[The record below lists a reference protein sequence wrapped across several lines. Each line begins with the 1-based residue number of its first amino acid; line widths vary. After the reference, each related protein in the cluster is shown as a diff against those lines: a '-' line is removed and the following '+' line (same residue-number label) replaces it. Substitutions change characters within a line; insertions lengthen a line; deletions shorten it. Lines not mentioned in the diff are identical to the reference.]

1 MLLIIPPI
9 CHIVIFFIQ
18 SPLPQTNQNLMNAKE
33 SLSASILCPSRPAVP
48 RLGAYSPSLP
58 LLLCSSF
65 ARHSIIAGKFVICYG
80 WPVKCYARPLRPSP
94 PSPLF
99 SISVGD
105 EEKEKKE
112 TKTKKEDRI
121 NVQLGNILLASNRS
135 EGKKNNVLGAAS
147 VLSFLSLLSLP
158 QLLSSYLPSFLAR
171 SLVFAAVLRRLFLL
185 TLKTAAVEAL

>member
-1 MLLIIPPI
+1 MFWYIVPSFIVHGSWPGHGQEGGGWREEKGREGEEEDLLPAHPILCQSSLAQVQAGVLRGACLLSIIPPF

-33 SLSASILCPSRPAVP
+33 SLCASILCPSRPAVP

-99 SISVGD
+99 SISVG
-105 EEKEKKE
+105 
-112 TKTKKEDRI
+112 R
-121 NVQLGNILLASNRS
+121 G
-135 EGKKNNVLGAAS
+135 
-147 VLSFLSLLSLP
+147 
-158 QLLSSYLPSFLAR
+158 
-171 SLVFAAVLRRLFLL
+171 
-185 TLKTAAVEAL
+185 